1 MDHNRKNQENVK
13 MKKIQ
18 QTLNKSTKERVIDH

>member
-1 MDHNRKNQENVK
+1 MDHNRKKSRKCQND
-13 MKKIQ
+13 KIQ